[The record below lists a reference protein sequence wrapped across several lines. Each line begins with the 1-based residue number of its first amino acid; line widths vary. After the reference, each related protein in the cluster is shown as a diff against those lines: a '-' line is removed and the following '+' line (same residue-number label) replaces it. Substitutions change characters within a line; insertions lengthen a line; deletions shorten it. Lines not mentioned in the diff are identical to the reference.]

1 MTLSLYVATQSSNPV
16 SHVTGSQEVF
26 IRPYVD
32 GDEIIN
38 YLQTSGWHNRSSA
51 SDGMH
56 VAATCCE
63 QMQSQNL
70 LLMNTSNVINWN
82 LKSYYLVLRNLFQII
97 SKQLLHV
104 RKLSFGLEINLVL
117 SGDRDEKVCVISI
130 VIIVNWITN
139 CESSGSGNQ
148 HFPIMDNEREA
159 YM

>member
-16 SHVTGSQEVF
+16 SHVTDSQEVF

-63 QMQSQNL
+63 QMQSQ
-70 LLMNTSNVINWN
+70 T
-82 LKSYYLVLRNLFQII
+82 YY
-97 SKQLLHV
+97 
-104 RKLSFGLEINLVL
+104 
-117 SGDRDEKVCVISI
+117 
-130 VIIVNWITN
+130 
-139 CESSGSGNQ
+139 
-148 HFPIMDNEREA
+148 
-159 YM
+159 